1 MVMALLLFPQKG
13 FKRYF
18 IKNHHLFLSLIILLL
33 LTDYLYYQQRIYP
46 GVYIKNIHLGQKT
59 PREVEMILRDADLT
73 FIGPEGRA
81 ITAALE
87 ETGIVLDYQGIFS
100 AAHAHGR
107 QKKWPWSYYDRLKIT
122 REGVYIPFRY
132 WVDNRK
138 FSQVI
143 SYLEKAFNSEA
154 EDAYFYINSDG
165 NEVKI
170 IPEKNGYRI
179 KGENLARQLEQNLS
193 CPDIPLMIKI
203 PYDKIPPQITALSL
217 KEKGIVTL
225 MSSFSTSFDPKN
237 TDRVHNIKLAAT
249 LLDNYFLAPG
259 EVLSLNAFFGDTT
272 AEKGYREAPIIVGN
286 RLMPGFGGGLCQI
299 SSTLYNAALL
309 ANLEVIERHHHQ
321 LTVPYIDPG
330 RDATI
335 AYNMRDLKL
344 RNNKEHYIL
353 ISPRV
358 EDDTLT
364 FSFFGGQMK
373 ERVEI
378 NTKILATFESPTEY
392 QTNPELPPG
401 KKEIIEGVPGYR
413 VEVWKLVY
421 EGKELKSKEKISDDN
436 YLPYPTVIQQ
446 GP

>member
-1 MVMALLLFPQKG
+1 MALLLFPQKG

-286 RLMPGFGGGLCQI
+286 RLVPGFGGGLCQI

>member
-1 MVMALLLFPQKG
+1 M
-13 FKRYF
+13 
-18 IKNHHLFLSLIILLL
+18 
-33 LTDYLYYQQRIYP
+33 
-46 GVYIKNIHLGQKT
+46 GQKT

-286 RLMPGFGGGLCQI
+286 RLVPGFGGGLCQI

>member
-1 MVMALLLFPQKG
+1 
-13 FKRYF
+13 
-18 IKNHHLFLSLIILLL
+18 
-33 LTDYLYYQQRIYP
+33 
-46 GVYIKNIHLGQKT
+46 
-59 PREVEMILRDADLT
+59 
-73 FIGPEGRA
+73 
-81 ITAALE
+81 
-87 ETGIVLDYQGIFS
+87 
-100 AAHAHGR
+100 
-107 QKKWPWSYYDRLKIT
+107 
-122 REGVYIPFRY
+122 
-132 WVDNRK
+132 
-138 FSQVI
+138 
-143 SYLEKAFNSEA
+143 
-154 EDAYFYINSDG
+154 
-165 NEVKI
+165 
-170 IPEKNGYRI
+170 
-179 KGENLARQLEQNLS
+179 
-193 CPDIPLMIKI
+193 
-203 PYDKIPPQITALSL
+203 LSL

-286 RLMPGFGGGLCQI
+286 RLVPGFGGGLCQI

>member
-286 RLMPGFGGGLCQI
+286 RLVPGFGGGLCQI

>member
-203 PYDKIPPQITALSL
+203 PYDNIPPQIT
-217 KEKGIVTL
+217 
-225 MSSFSTSFDPKN
+225 
-237 TDRVHNIKLAAT
+237 
-249 LLDNYFLAPG
+249 
-259 EVLSLNAFFGDTT
+259 
-272 AEKGYREAPIIVGN
+272 
-286 RLMPGFGGGLCQI
+286 LC
-299 SSTLYNAALL
+299 
-309 ANLEVIERHHHQ
+309 
-321 LTVPYIDPG
+321 P
-330 RDATI
+330 
-335 AYNMRDLKL
+335 
-344 RNNKEHYIL
+344 
-353 ISPRV
+353 
-358 EDDTLT
+358 
-364 FSFFGGQMK
+364 
-373 ERVEI
+373 
-378 NTKILATFESPTEY
+378 
-392 QTNPELPPG
+392 
-401 KKEIIEGVPGYR
+401 
-413 VEVWKLVY
+413 
-421 EGKELKSKEKISDDN
+421 
-436 YLPYPTVIQQ
+436 
-446 GP
+446 